1 MTEKELEQIYN
12 EGYRAV
18 YWTALKLLRN
28 EADAEDI
35 VQDTFV
41 AAYGAYDQLKEKE
54 KVVGWLKK
62 IAANKCLNRLT
73 RTRTVNEE
81 EEFFDGIEAEGED
94 FLPDSIVESDA
105 SRKVI
110 MDIIDNSLSEG
121 IRQTIILFY
130 FDGLSTKEIA
140 EALGIPQ
147 GTVLSRLNLAKKK
160 IKKEVEKYEKENN
173 DRLFTAAVPFLTR
186 LFEKEAARVPF
197 RPMPASIAAP
207 SSASVSEALTKGAG
221 IKQAAAPVA
230 AAVQK
235 GTGFMVKKL
244 VIGLVAVTLAG
255 SATVGVVH
263 VVNKSKN
270 DNPGRRE
277 ETEYSSETS
286 DLTDGT
292 LQTEAGGAEG
302 WTCELCG
309 ESGNEGRYCRRCGTI
324 DPRFAV
330 DMSEVSS
337 QSDVEIEGTARVWI
351 CESCGQEGND
361 GRFCNECGAQAPDF
375 WLENGYVFISENTA
389 PFTTVTLLPYEPEE
403 GSFDAPGAYEF
414 NFGTR
419 IPITFHDPESG
430 LDLEAKFSGTISY
443 DIDEGCAV
451 DEDTVRDNT
460 LMFGQIRVQNA
471 LEFAGYSNVMAY
483 TYDISRGMSYDL
495 RNQLPVHNVSIVI
508 NSISLTEESRALYN
522 EAMGIS

>member
-81 EEFFDGIEAEGED
+81 EEFFDGIESEGED
-94 FLPDSIVESDA
+94 FLPDSIVESDV

-130 FDGLSTKEIA
+130 FDGMSTKEIA

-186 LFEKEAARVPF
+186 LFEKEASRVPF
-197 RPMPASIAAP
+197 RPMPASFAAP

-270 DNPGRRE
+270 DNPAKRE
-277 ETEYSSETS
+277 ETEYSSDTS
-286 DLTDGT
+286 DLTAGT
-292 LQTEAGGAEG
+292 SQTEEGGAEG

-309 ESGNEGRYCRRCGTI
+309 ESGNEGRY
-324 DPRFAV
+324 
-330 DMSEVSS
+330 
-337 QSDVEIEGTARVWI
+337 
-351 CESCGQEGND
+351 
-361 GRFCNECGAQAPDF
+361 CNECGAQAPDF

-403 GSFDAPGAYEF
+403 GSYDAPGAYEF

-443 DIDEGCAV
+443 DIDDGCDV
-451 DEDTVRDNT
+451 NEDTVRDNT
-460 LMFGQIRVQNA
+460 LMYGQIRVENA
-471 LEFAGYSNVMAY
+471 LEFAGYSNVMPY